1 MLLNLITEPDES
13 NFSHNYTI
21 SISHQWKLKNDPV
34 FISLGIQR
42 FAMTINRE
50 RQKCNYDE
58 VDGGCEWVP
67 DIREFKAN
75 LPTFSLEYRF

>member
-1 MLLNLITEPDES
+1 MLFNLIRES
-13 NFSHNYTI
+13 GESKLSHNYTI

-42 FAMTINRE
+42 FSMTVDGE
-50 RQKCNYDE
+50 KQECNYDE
-58 VDGGCEWVP
+58 PDGACEWVP
-67 DIREFKAN
+67 DITKYNAN